1 MIRGQLGEQL
11 LPHLW
16 GVLHT
21 VVPTTTQVSLHPF
34 HVGWKLYVT
43 IGTIVSGIEEDA
55 LWRAGVCL
63 ELYGDIPGVVVRT
76 GRAAWVRPVQL
87 NKNSLFEFSIIFG
100 LIPEQMPGTWSA

>member
-1 MIRGQLGEQL
+1 MISGQLGEQL

-21 VVPTTTQVSLHPF
+21 VVPTTTQVSLDPS
-34 HVGWKLYVT
+34 HVGWQLYMA
-43 IGTIVSGIEEDA
+43 IGTIVSCIEEDA
-55 LWRAGVCL
+55 LWRAAVCL

-87 NKNSLFEFSIIFG
+87 HQNELFCCSK
-100 LIPEQMPGTWSA
+100 LCLLPEQMPGTWSA